1 MGAIGWRG
9 SAGRRRTC
17 PGRTGGDLRGPGEGP
32 ARSRLMAAALA
43 AVANVAVPAL
53 AAQAGAQTAD
63 GPTIA
68 GSISGRLLQGNRV
81 TFRLE
86 ATSPRGYRDLHS
98 ITVALALHDVTL
110 EELEVDLDEGAVMAG
125 GGRAVFGTAN
135 VLAGTFFEIRGF
147 DVSTQASGQR
157 IALILAAKMRQDVP
171 PGGRFVLTVLDD
183 RGEAATVERRAQLPQ
198 QEEDLGL
205 SWGALLAAAA
215 GALLVGGFLGD
226 LFASHRRPAPR
237 PSVYD
242 HVRRRIERDRA
253 SSGSGPAG

>member
-9 SAGRRRTC
+9 SASPRRIGPSRAGGVSRGR
-17 PGRTGGDLRGPGEGP
+17 GVGP

-43 AVANVAVPAL
+43 TLAVPAL
-53 AAQAGAQTAD
+53 ATAAVGQAPA

-81 TFRLE
+81 TFRL
-86 ATSPRGYRDLHS
+86 AASSPRGYRDLRS

-135 VLAGTFFEIRGF
+135 VLAGTFFEIRGL

-157 IALILAAKMRQDVP
+157 IALTLAAKMRQNVP

-183 RGEAATVERRAQLPQ
+183 RGEAASVERRARLPQ
-198 QEEDLGL
+198 EEAESGL
-205 SWGALLAAAA
+205 SWSTLLAAAA
-215 GALLVGGFLGD
+215 GALLVGGFLGG

>member
-1 MGAIGWRG
+1 MGAVGWRG
-9 SAGRRRTC
+9 SQGRRRPG
-17 PGRTGGDLRGPGEGP
+17 PGRAGGEPRGPGPVERL
-32 ARSRLMAAALA
+32 ARSCLMAAALA
-43 AVANVAVPAL
+43 APAIPAL
-53 AAQAGAQTAD
+53 AAPAVAQAAD
-63 GPTIA
+63 GPSIA

-81 TFRLE
+81 IFRLE
-86 ATSPRGYRDLHS
+86 ATSPRGYRDLRS
-98 ITVALALHDVTL
+98 VTVALALHDVTL
-110 EELEVDLDEGAVMAG
+110 EELEVDLDEGAVTAG
-125 GGRAVFGTAN
+125 GGRALFGTAN

-147 DVSTQASGQR
+147 DVSTRASGER
-157 IALILAAKMRQDVP
+157 IALTLAARMRQDVP

-183 RGEAATVERRAQLPQ
+183 RGEAASVERRAQLPR
-198 QEEDLGL
+198 EEEETGL

-215 GALLVGGFLGD
+215 GALLVGGFLGG

>member
-1 MGAIGWRG
+1 MGAVGWRG
-9 SAGRRRTC
+9 CEGRRRI
-17 PGRTGGDLRGPGEGP
+17 GSSRTGGKPRGSTPVARL
-32 ARSRLMAAALA
+32 ARSCLLAGALGAAMLSAFA
-43 AVANVAVPAL
+43 SPA
-53 AAQAGAQTAD
+53 AAQAAN
-63 GPTIA
+63 GPTVA

-86 ATSPRGYRDLHS
+86 ATSPRGYRDLRS
-98 ITVALALHDVTL
+98 ITVALALHGVTL
-110 EELEVDLDEGAVMAG
+110 EELEVDLDEGAVVAG

-157 IALILAAKMRQDVP
+157 IALTLAAKMRQNVP
-171 PGGRFVLTVLDD
+171 PGGRFVLTVQDD
-183 RGEAATVERRAQLPQ
+183 RGEAASVERRARLPQ
-198 QEEDLGL
+198 EEEESGL
-205 SWGALLAAAA
+205 SWSTLLAAAA
-215 GALLVGGFLGD
+215 GALLVGGFLGG

-253 SSGSGPAG
+253 SSRSGPAG